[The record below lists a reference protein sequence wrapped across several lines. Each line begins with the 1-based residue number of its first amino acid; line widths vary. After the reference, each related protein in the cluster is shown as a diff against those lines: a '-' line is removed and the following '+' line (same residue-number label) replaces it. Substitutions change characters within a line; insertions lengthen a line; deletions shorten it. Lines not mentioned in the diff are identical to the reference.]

1 MNINYMVKSR
11 KEIVKGSAG
20 SILSKAQKTPA
31 HAEELPGINLRT
43 ANGVKELGRKK
54 SSNKGFDLGS
64 TTGLRTV
71 SVTLFPSLIET
82 AAPGK

>member
-1 MNINYMVKSR
+1 MNIKCMVKSR

-43 ANGVKELGRKK
+43 ANGVKELGRKNQVIK
-54 SSNKGFDLGS
+54 
-64 TTGLRTV
+64 V
-71 SVTLFPSLIET
+71 SIL
-82 AAPGK
+82 APQQA